1 MSLFWLQMLHHLSCL
16 IRLDL
21 VDMSHVFPCLGYLLS
36 LLRARKF
43 TSIDV
48 AHLAYILGKWR
59 GGPTRQR
66 MKHPVVEAL
75 LVEIERYL
83 VELMQ
88 SAQLTTRQL
97 ATTVWMF
104 GRIKRTPQH
113 IMFWQLCEA
122 LISERVR
129 SERSCRSGA
138 LLFRGQFLSAW
149 QQM

>member
-1 MSLFWLQMLHHLSCL
+1 MLHHLSCL

-36 LLRARKF
+36 LLRARQF

-48 AHLAYILGKWR
+48 AHLAHILGKWR

-75 LVEIERYL
+75 LIEIERYL

-88 SAQLTTRQL
+88 RSQLSPRQL
-97 ATTVWMF
+97 ATAVWMF
-104 GRIKRTPQH
+104 GRIKRSPQH

-122 LISERVR
+122 LITEKVR
-129 SERSCRSGA
+129 AQGA
-138 LLFRGQFLSAW
+138 YLLARCVLYLCVLHGPRQVCMKPDYL
-149 QQM
+149 